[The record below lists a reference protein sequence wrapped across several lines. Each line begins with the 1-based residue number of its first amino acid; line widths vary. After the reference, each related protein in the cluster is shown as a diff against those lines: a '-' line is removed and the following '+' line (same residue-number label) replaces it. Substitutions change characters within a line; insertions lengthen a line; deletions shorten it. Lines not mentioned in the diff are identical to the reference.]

1 MKKLYLLFI
10 VLTTL
15 SCDLFLNEQDQ
26 FVEEV
31 NCDEIEF
38 FVVVENMPI
47 LHGGLSGLQ
56 QKVAYP
62 EAAKRAGIEG
72 RVTVE
77 FIVSET
83 GSVLCP
89 KVIRGIGGGCN
100 EAALD
105 AVSKAKFSPGMQN
118 GKPVKVQYS
127 LPIVFRLQN

>member
-15 SCDLFLNEQDQ
+15 SCDLFLNEQGQ

-77 FIVSET
+77 FIVSER
-83 GSVLCP
+83 GNVLCP
-89 KVIRGIGGGCN
+89 KVIRGIGGGCD
-100 EAALD
+100 EAALK
-105 AVSKAKFSPGMQN
+105 AVSQAKFSPGMQS